1 MSSTSEQFRQLHYSN
16 HLLILPN
23 AWDAK
28 SATLFQEKQFAAVAT
43 SSAAV
48 AESLGY
54 SDGEG
59 MPWKE
64 YLAIIKRILAVVSI
78 PVTVDIE
85 MGYAGTK
92 EGIAQHVL
100 QLAALGV
107 AGVNLEDS
115 TLQTGKRLLQP
126 AAEFAATIAYIKEA
140 LRAANHTLFLNIRC
154 DTYLLNLPDKQQE
167 TRLRLPLFEAAGA
180 DGIFLPCI
188 TEENDIAEAVQH
200 TQLPLNVMCMPG
212 LPYFD
217 RLEALGVKRAS
228 MGHFLFQKTYNTAAA
243 LVADV
248 AGNRHFTAIL

>member
-16 HLLILPN
+16 NLLILPN

-28 SATLFQEKQFAAVAT
+28 SAKLFQEKQFAAVAT

-54 SDGEG
+54 SDGEE
-59 MPWKE
+59 MQWEE
-64 YLAIIKRILAVVSI
+64 YLAVIKRILASVSI

-85 MGYAGTK
+85 MGYASTN
-92 EGIAQHVL
+92 EGIAQHIL

-107 AGVNLEDS
+107 AGINLEDS
-115 TLQTGKRLLQP
+115 TLQTGTRLLKP
-126 AAEFAATIAYIKEA
+126 AAEFAATITHVKEA
-140 LRAANHTLFLNIRC
+140 LRANSQSLFLNIRC

-188 TEENDIAEAVQH
+188 TEERDIAEAIQH
-200 TQLPLNVMCMPG
+200 TSLPLNVMCMPG
-212 LPYFD
+212 LPDFD

-228 MGHFLFQKTYNTAAA
+228 MGHFLFQKTYNTTTA
-243 LVADV
+243 LVTGIT
-248 AGNRHFTAIL
+248 GNGNFNAIL